1 MTRKAEHE
9 TRSPVDPVTVSRE
22 VVVRRTTA
30 IVRTEGNSACAVT
43 RERVANLGRAEARAH
58 AQAGLDEALRESF
71 PASDP
76 VSLLEP
82 TPGD

>member
-9 TRSPVDPVTVSRE
+9 TRSPSDPAIMTRE

-30 IVRTEGNSACAVT
+30 LVQSGGNPACAAT
-43 RERVANLGRAEARAH
+43 RERVADHGRAEARAH
-58 AQAGLDEALRESF
+58 VQDGLDEALRESF

-82 TPGD
+82 APGD